1 MENTVNSG
9 ILDIMLNQQQLDE
22 IRLRVPEKQ
31 ETNIPTPYEDLLRK
45 VLIEGHLKND
55 RTGTGTISLFGQQM
69 RFDLSKGFPLITTKR
84 VWFKGV
90 AIELLWFLKGSSNI
104 RWLQENSV
112 HIWDEWADEN
122 GELGPVYG
130 VQWRRWPAPTAN
142 NPDRVIDQLEKVIE
156 EVKRNPDSRRLIV
169 SAWNPAE
176 IDDMALPPCHALFQ
190 FYVCDGKL
198 SCQLY
203 QRSADMFLGVPFNIA
218 SYSLLTLMVAQ
229 QCDLTPGEFV
239 WSGGD
244 CHIYDNHVNQVV
256 EQLSRAPYPYPRL
269 VLDKAPSLFDYRF
282 EDFHLLDYKHGDA
295 LHAPVAV

>member
-1 MENTVNSG
+1 
-9 ILDIMLNQQQLDE
+9 MLNQQQLDK
-22 IRLRVPEKQ
+22 IRLRVPER
-31 ETNIPTPYEDLLRK
+31 EDTNIPTPYEDLLRK
-45 VLIEGHLKND
+45 VLMEGHLKED

-69 RFDLSKGFPLITTKR
+69 RFNLADGYPLITTKR

-104 RWLQENSV
+104 QWLHEHDV

-130 VQWRRWPAPTAN
+130 VQWRHWPTEN
-142 NPDRVIDQLEKVIE
+142 GTIDQLEKVIE
-156 EVKRNPDSRRLIV
+156 EIKTTPDSRRLIV
-169 SAWNPAE
+169 TAWNPAE
-176 IDDMALPPCHALFQ
+176 IGNMALPPCHTMFQ

-203 QRSADMFLGVPFNIA
+203 QRSGDMFLGVPFNIA

-229 QCDLTPGEFV
+229 QCNLQPGEFV

-244 CHIYDNHVNQVV
+244 CHIYSNHVNQVV
-256 EQLSRAPYPYPRL
+256 EQLSRAPYPYPKL
-269 VLDKAPSLFDYRF
+269 VLDKAPSLFDYKF
-282 EDFHLLDYKHGDA
+282 EDFHLVDYRHHGTIK
-295 LHAPVAV
+295 APVAV